1 MHEPSTANEIRAD
14 FPRKARR
21 EPPIPLGRSD
31 AGHSRGSGPKLSEIG
46 QLIARLRPR
55 LEAAALRVT
64 RDPEAAKDV
73 VQQAAL
79 KAIRFRHQFKG
90 ASTLSTWIHR
100 IVINEA
106 LVWRRG
112 QGRFAR
118 ALERFEGE
126 PALHS
131 RSATPEELV
140 AERRRLAAVA
150 KGLELLGAQDREVLV
165 ELVANPRALR
175 ELTVRLGIPRTAL
188 RTRIF
193 RARRRLEKLLA
204 TA

>member
-1 MHEPSTANEIRAD
+1 MHEPSTVNEIRAH
-14 FPRKARR
+14 FPHKARR
-21 EPPIPLGRSD
+21 EPPDPLGES
-31 AGHSRGSGPKLSEIG
+31 ATASSRGSVPKLSEIG

-106 LVWRRG
+106 LVWRRS

-126 PALHS
+126 PALHC
-131 RSATPEELV
+131 ATPEEIV
-140 AERRRLAAVA
+140 AERRRLGAVA
-150 KGLELLGAQDREVLV
+150 NGLERLGAQDREVLV
-165 ELVANPRALR
+165 ELVANSRALG
-175 ELTVRLGIPRTAL
+175 EITERLGIPRTAL

-193 RARRRLEKLLA
+193 RARRRLEKLLE

>member
-1 MHEPSTANEIRAD
+1 MHEPSTANEIRPHL
-14 FPRKARR
+14 PRKARP
-21 EPPIPLGRSD
+21 ESPIPLGQSATARSR
-31 AGHSRGSGPKLSEIG
+31 SSVPKLSEIG
-46 QLIARLRPR
+46 QLTTRLRPR

-64 RDPEAAKDV
+64 RDPEAARDV

-106 LVWRRG
+106 LVWKRG
-112 QGRFAR
+112 QGRYAK

-140 AERRRLAAVA
+140 AQRRHLAAVA

-165 ELVANPRALR
+165 ELAANPGALR
-175 ELTVRLGIPRTAL
+175 ELTARFGIPRTAL
-188 RTRIF
+188 RTRVF
-193 RARRRLEKLLA
+193 RARRRLEKLLE